1 LFPAQIVKN
10 IVARKQNWGRMRDH
24 RDLSNY
30 IEVMLMRRSR
40 LGVRLTLGFAVSV
53 TALWFISPV
62 SAACWFVAYSATQGL
77 ERWLFTPQRISNL
90 QVFPRWRRIAV
101 SLAVLQGCMFG
112 ICGAMAEAGGG
123 IPSRGLAV
131 TLVGVAMMINVTA
144 SRGSRTAFL
153 DGFIPESLF
162 MVVIFPLVTGW
173 VTHTPSEAIEGIFIG
188 LIAVAAAWL
197 ARREYD
203 RVLLAADIA
212 RAEAEQRKAE
222 AESATAAKSA
232 FVAMVSHELR
242 TPITAIQA
250 GAAAMHAVAADA
262 SQRDH
267 AGLILEAGRMMRT
280 LLDDLLDLSKLEA
293 GRMTVEATAF
303 DARLVLRN
311 TAKFWRSEAQKRN
324 VRLALSGMRSLPQ
337 WILGDP
343 TRIRQILNNLLS
355 NAFKFTSEGVVRVRF
370 AQPIA
375 NTIAISVEDSGAG
388 MSDVQMAKLFK
399 AFSQADETVSRT
411 HGGTGLGLA
420 ISRDLAQLM
429 EGDLSVK
436 SAVGQGSTFTL
447 TFPLRLT
454 AAPVVAD
461 EPNSVP
467 TADGNVLRVLV
478 VDDHEINLRALT
490 LLLQPLGAELTLA
503 SGGLEALECM
513 AISPFDAVLIDVHMP
528 VLGGVEVAR
537 RIRSQPGPN
546 RDTPIVAVTG
556 AAEETA
562 VARYREAGMDDCVVK
577 PVQAADLYAALDR
590 VLTIQEPDRGAHGM
604 RHDHGAGQST

>member
-1 LFPAQIVKN
+1 
-10 IVARKQNWGRMRDH
+10 MRDP
-24 RDLSNY
+24 RDISNY
-30 IEVMLMRRSR
+30 IEVMIARRSR
-40 LGVRLTLGFAVSV
+40 LLVRLTLGFAVSV
-53 TALWFISPV
+53 ASLWFISPV

-77 ERWLFTPQRISNL
+77 ERWLFTPQRVAHLNI
-90 QVFPRWRRIAV
+90 FPAWRRIAV
-101 SLAVLQGCMFG
+101 SLAVLQGSMYG
-112 ICGAMAEAGGG
+112 ICGAMAEAGGSVL
-123 IPSRGLAV
+123 SRGLAI
-131 TLVGVAMMINVTA
+131 TLVAGAMMTNVTV

-162 MVVIFPLVTGW
+162 LVVIFPLVTGW
-173 VTHTPSEAIEGIFIG
+173 VTHTPREAVEGIFVG
-188 LIAVAAAWL
+188 VIAVAAAWM

-203 RVLLAADIA
+203 RVLLAAEIA

-250 GAAAMHAVAADA
+250 GAAAMHAGAADP

-293 GRMTVEATAF
+293 GRMTVESTAF

-343 TRIRQILNNLLS
+343 TRVRQILNNLLS
-355 NAFKFTSEGVVRVRF
+355 NAFKFTSQGVVTVRF
-370 AQPIA
+370 AQSTA
-375 NTIAISVEDSGAG
+375 NTMAISVEDSGAG
-388 MSDVQMAKLFK
+388 MSDVQMARLFK
-399 AFSQADETVSRT
+399 PFSQADETVSRT

-429 EGDLSVK
+429 EGELSVK
-436 SAVGQGSTFTL
+436 STVGQGSTFTL
-447 TFPLRLT
+447 TVPLRLT
-454 AAPVVAD
+454 AEPVAAD
-461 EPNSVP
+461 EPSRVA
-467 TADGNVLRVLV
+467 TAGADVLRLLV

-490 LLLQPLGAELTLA
+490 LLLQPLGAEVTLA

-513 AISPFDAVLIDVHMP
+513 AISPYDAVLIDVHMP
-528 VLGGVEVAR
+528 GLGGVEVAR

-556 AAEETA
+556 AAGESA

-577 PVQAADLYAALDR
+577 PVEAADLYAALDR
-590 VLTIQEPDRGAHGM
+590 VLTIQEPDREAHGL
-604 RHDHGAGQST
+604 RRDPGAQHGA